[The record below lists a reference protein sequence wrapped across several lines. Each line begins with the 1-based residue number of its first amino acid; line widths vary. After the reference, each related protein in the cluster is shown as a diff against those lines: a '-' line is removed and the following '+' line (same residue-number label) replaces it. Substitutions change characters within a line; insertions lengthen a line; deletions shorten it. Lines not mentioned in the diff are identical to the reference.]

1 MSASV
6 FMNWRPSRAALRRVA
21 KHQAA
26 IDRATDG
33 DRRFFARHP
42 GRTYRARL
50 ASVAEIEAAGA
61 ALDADTTPVPGG
73 RHIVLVRK
81 LAGDVR
87 LRIMAQAYEWVASD
101 LDLVGDDE
109 AGRAYRWSCRPG
121 TAAFR
126 VEQEAIATLRA
137 AGVLP

>member
-1 MSASV
+1 MTAHV
-6 FMNWRPSRAALRRVA
+6 FMNMRPSRAALRRLA

-26 IDRATDG
+26 IDRVTDG

-50 ASVAEIEAAGA
+50 ASVAEIQTAGA
-61 ALDADTTPVPGG
+61 VLEASTDPVAGG
-73 RHIVLVRK
+73 RWIMLVCK

-87 LRIMAQAYEWVASD
+87 LRVLAQAHERVAGD
-101 LDLVGDDE
+101 LDLIGDDE
-109 AGRAYRWSCRPG
+109 AGRAYRWTCRPG

-126 VEQEAIATLRA
+126 TEQQAIATLRA
-137 AGVLP
+137 AGVLS